1 MQFQAYLSGPL
12 PEKAPHRISHVL
24 ALEAVKRGL
33 ARKVG
38 LRAIQILSG
47 MSIREL
53 KDYLRGSSGLLE
65 RINPP
70 GYHCLPYTYPL
81 PFHILE
87 HYQ

>member
-1 MQFQAYLSGPL
+1 M
-12 PEKAPHRISHVL
+12 L

-47 MSIREL
+47 MSIREV
-53 KDYLRGSSGLLE
+53 KDYLRGSFTKCE
-65 RINPP
+65 VINPP
-70 GYHCLPYTYPL
+70 GYHVLPYTYPL
-81 PFHILE
+81 PLHILE